1 MKNEP
6 RDLGGET
13 SQTMDRGLAVLQVLA
28 ERENTGG
35 LTVTQLAG
43 RLNVGRP
50 VVYRLV
56 ASLARVDLVT
66 RRADGRIALGVGL
79 LHLANAVWPGL
90 REVVTPVLR
99 DLAEDSGLTAHLT
112 VADRG
117 EALAMTVV
125 EPRWTGLHVSYR
137 EGTRH
142 ALSVGAAGRAIL
154 VGRDGGP
161 DWVGSDGELQPGAH
175 GLAAPVLGVPGL
187 EASVGLVAMSPI
199 DEKVIGPAL
208 VAAAARIAEAVA

>member
-1 MKNEP
+1 MKKASS
-6 RDLGGET
+6 DLGGET
-13 SQTMDRGLAVLQVLA
+13 SQTMDRGLAVLRVLA
-28 ERENTGG
+28 DAENTGG

-43 RLNVGRP
+43 RLGVGRP

-79 LHLANAVWPGL
+79 LQLANAVWPGL

-99 DLAEDSGLTAHLT
+99 NLAEDTGLTAHLT

-142 ALSVGAAGRAIL
+142 PLSVGAAGRAIL

-161 DWVGSDGELQPGAH
+161 AWVGSDGELQPGAH
-175 GLAAPVLGVPGL
+175 GLAAPVLGVVGL
-187 EASVGLVAMSPI
+187 EASVGLVAMSAF
-199 DEKVIGPAL
+199 DEKAIGPAL
-208 VAAAARIAEAVA
+208 VAACERIAEALS